1 MTNYVTFMDNLLFMH
16 AYMINFASNK
26 IISS

>member
-1 MTNYVTFMDNLLFMH
+1 MTNYVTFMDNLLLM
-16 AYMINFASNK
+16 YTYLIRFASNI